1 MVCFVRAYHFFL
13 GSYRLYGLHAAL
25 YYGYFIR
32 LLYGFRCPNNFL
44 NFCGPALHRAR

>member
-32 LLYGFRCPNNFL
+32 LDVRTIFSFL
-44 NFCGPALHRAR
+44 RPGSAR